1 MGGFGM
7 GTKNTWEGPRR
18 RGVFAPMKIAF
29 LAPALVAAALTTVA
43 CGKTP
48 KTDST
53 TTTAATTDTKAAG
66 GIKGS
71 CNLRKDTGT
80 CSQETDKSD
89 DMGLAKGLC
98 EALKGTWST
107 GPCPQD
113 DKVLGTCADKDGST
127 TFYYSDGDAPRDLD
141 DAQVSCEKISEGKF
155 TAIAKPKTAVAA
167 APAAAPKN
175 APKPAAAKPG
185 AKKK

>member
-1 MGGFGM
+1 
-7 GTKNTWEGPRR
+7 
-18 RGVFAPMKIAF
+18 A
-29 LAPALVAAALTTVA
+29 ALVAVA
-43 CGKTP
+43 FASGCGKSP
-48 KTDST
+48 KTDTT
-53 TTTAATTDTKAAG
+53 TTTAATTESKS

-113 DKVLGTCADKDGST
+113 DKVVATCSDKDGSMT
-127 TFYYSDGDAPRDLD
+127 VYSADGDAPRDLD
-141 DAQVSCEKISEGKF
+141 DAKVSCETINEGKF
-155 TAIAKPKTAVAA
+155 TAIRAPKTAAVAA
-167 APAAAPKN
+167 APAKPAAKP
-175 APKPAAAKPG
+175 AKPAAAK
-185 AKKK
+185 KK